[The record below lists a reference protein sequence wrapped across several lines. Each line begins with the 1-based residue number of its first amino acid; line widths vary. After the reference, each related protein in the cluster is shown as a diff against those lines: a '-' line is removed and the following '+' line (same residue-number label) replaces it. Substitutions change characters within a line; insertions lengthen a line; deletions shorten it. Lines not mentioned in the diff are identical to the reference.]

1 MPGFPKVTL
10 NLYYASPPSRLWN
23 TEHQLK
29 MQIHTNFSILSIFF
43 ESPLLKSLAHVRYA
57 DDQTDKWLTEA
68 A

>member
-23 TEHQLK
+23 TEQHK